1 MVGVY
6 VDDLLVTAARS
17 NMVDNFF
24 GELKELSVKDLGTVS
39 KFLGMRIDYDDGKG
53 YNIDQEVY
61 IREMLHDNG
70 LEEAS
75 GARTP
80 IGEDSSNSQDES
92 VKLSDKHHD
101 GAVTIK
107 RFQSLVG
114 SLLWFSR
121 CSRPNISYAVCT

>member
-1 MVGVY
+1 
-6 VDDLLVTAARS
+6 
-17 NMVDNFF
+17 
-24 GELKELSVKDLGTVS
+24 
-39 KFLGMRIDYDDGKG
+39 
-53 YNIDQEVY
+53 
-61 IREMLHDNG
+61 MLHDNG

-114 SLLWFSR
+114 SFLWFSR
-121 CSRPNISYAVCT
+121 CSGPDISYAVHRVSRKTHSPTLGDYKIAKESQDIYRERK